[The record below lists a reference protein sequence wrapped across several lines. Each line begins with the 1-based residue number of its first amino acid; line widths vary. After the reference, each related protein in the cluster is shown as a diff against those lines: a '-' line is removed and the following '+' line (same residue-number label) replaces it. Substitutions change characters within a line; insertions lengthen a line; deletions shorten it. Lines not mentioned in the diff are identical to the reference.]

1 MHAGQK
7 AYLEERHEARK
18 WHGRGGRGRRAVLT
32 EPVFDGSE
40 LRGWTLHRLQRDD
53 HAKPPVVHSLWRHGE
68 SMSVLLAIDL
78 FVCNSVKAAHDQLI
92 QALGNM
98 ESDAVERQTD
108 KSAPGDVA
116 FALGE
121 TMVLFARANVVVLV
135 RNAGPEVV
143 SVFVIARR
151 LDALLLRPGPER
163 KR

>member
-1 MHAGQK
+1 
-7 AYLEERHEARK
+7 
-18 WHGRGGRGRRAVLT
+18 
-32 EPVFDGSE
+32 
-40 LRGWTLHRLQRDD
+40 
-53 HAKPPVVHSLWRHGE
+53 
-68 SMSVLLAIDL
+68 MSVLLAIDL

-116 FALGE
+116 FALRE
-121 TMVLFARANVVVLV
+121 TMVLFARANVVVLI

-143 SVFVIARR
+143 SVFVVARR
-151 LDALLLRPGPER
+151 LDALLVRPRPER